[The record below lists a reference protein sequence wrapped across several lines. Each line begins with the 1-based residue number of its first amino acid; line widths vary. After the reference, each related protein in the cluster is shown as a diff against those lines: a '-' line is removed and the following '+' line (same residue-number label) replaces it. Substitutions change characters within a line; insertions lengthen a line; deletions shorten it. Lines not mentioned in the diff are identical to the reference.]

1 MLKYSAEVKL
11 LMIFGKHI
19 NKYYLKYLWMLLIG
33 LVALVAVDYFQLL
46 IPEYLRTVLN
56 GINTGEVIIDGQT
69 TPFTMETLLTHVCFP
84 LLIVVAIIVIG
95 RFAWRMC
102 FLGSAVKVE
111 SEMRSEMFDRAR
123 FLSPHFYRENKVGS
137 LMALFTNDLET
148 IQESFG
154 WGVMMFFDAVFLGSL
169 AIVKMWRMNYVLTLY
184 CMLPMI
190 FLLVVSA
197 IVGHFEMKKWDKRQM
212 EFSKLTDSA
221 QESFS
226 GLAVIKAFVREL
238 KQLLTFGKIC
248 KENEQVNVEYTRIRS
263 VLEIFITL
271 FVQSV
276 MCIILGY
283 GGYVVWHGGFNSG
296 QLIEFIGYFDA
307 VIWPIM
313 AVSQL
318 IDMRAR
324 GKASLKRISNLLD
337 TQPEITDSPD
347 VLPIDK
353 IEGEIEF
360 KNLSFRYP
368 DGESDELKDISL
380 HIAKGEH
387 VGIIGRT
394 GAGKTTLVN
403 LIMRAF
409 NAPRGTLF
417 IDGHDI
423 GEIPLKTLRN
433 GIAYVP
439 QDNFLFSDT
448 VKNNIAFSVEEEN
461 EVSLEKVRRA
471 AACALVASDV
481 EEFSDRYE
489 TKLGERGV
497 TVSGGQ
503 KQRISIARALMKDAP
518 ILILDD
524 SLSAVDTDTEKSILD
539 NLAQVRKD
547 KTTLLIAHRVSAV
560 ERMDKIIF
568 LENGS
573 IKAAGTHSQLMESS
587 REYAR
592 LVALQQLEEDRE
604 ADNE

>member
-123 FLSPHFYRENKVGS
+123 FLSPHFYRENKVGT

-324 GKASLKRISNLLD
+324 GTASLKRISNLLD

-409 NAPRGTLF
+409 NAPWGTLF
-417 IDGHDI
+417 IDGNDI
-423 GEIPLKTLRN
+423 YRIPLKTLRE

>member
-1 MLKYSAEVKL
+1 MV
-11 LMIFGKHI
+11 FGKHI

-123 FLSPHFYRENKVGS
+123 FLSPHFYRENKVGT

-313 AVSQL
+313 AISQL

-324 GKASLKRISNLLD
+324 GTASLKRISNLLD

-573 IKAAGTHSQLMESS
+573 IKAAGAHSQLMESS

>member
-1 MLKYSAEVKL
+1 MV
-11 LMIFGKHI
+11 FGKHI

-123 FLSPHFYRENKVGS
+123 FLSPHFYRENKVGT

-324 GKASLKRISNLLD
+324 GTASLKRISNLLD

-387 VGIIGRT
+387 EGIIGRT

>member
-1 MLKYSAEVKL
+1 MV
-11 LMIFGKHI
+11 FGKHI

-123 FLSPHFYRENKVGS
+123 FLSPHFYRENKVGT

-324 GKASLKRISNLLD
+324 GTASLKRISNLLD

-409 NAPRGTLF
+409 NAPWGTLF
-417 IDGHDI
+417 IDGNDI
-423 GEIPLKTLRN
+423 CRIPLKTLRE

-524 SLSAVDTDTEKSILD
+524 SLSAVDTDTEQSILH
-539 NLAQVRKD
+539 NLSEVRKGM
-547 KTTLLIAHRVSAV
+547 TTMLIAHRVSSV
-560 ERMDKIIF
+560 EHMDRIVMM
-568 LENGS
+568 EDGC
-573 IKAAGTHSQLMESS
+573 IKAVGTHEQLTATCS
-587 REYAR
+587 EYAH
-592 LVALQQLEEDRE
+592 LVKLQQLEEDE
-604 ADNE
+604 EVADE

>member
-1 MLKYSAEVKL
+1 MV
-11 LMIFGKHI
+11 FGKHI

-123 FLSPHFYRENKVGS
+123 FLSPHFYRENKVGT

-154 WGVMMFFDAVFLGSL
+154 WGVMMFFDAIFLGSL

-190 FLLVVSA
+190 FLFVVSA

-324 GKASLKRISNLLD
+324 GTASLKRISNLLD

>member
-1 MLKYSAEVKL
+1 
-11 LMIFGKHI
+11 MIFGKHI

-69 TPFTMETLLTHVCFP
+69 TPFTMEMLLTHVCFP

-123 FLSPHFYRENKVGS
+123 FLSPHFYRENKVGT

-169 AIVKMWRMNYVLTLY
+169 AIIKMWRMNYVLTLY

-324 GKASLKRISNLLD
+324 GTASLKRISNLLD

>member
-1 MLKYSAEVKL
+1 MV
-11 LMIFGKHI
+11 FGKHI

-69 TPFTMETLLTHVCFP
+69 TPFTMETLLMHVCFP

-123 FLSPHFYRENKVGS
+123 FLSPHFYRENKVGT

-169 AIVKMWRMNYVLTLY
+169 AIVKMWRMNHILTLY

-296 QLIEFIGYFDA
+296 QLIEFIGYFNS

-324 GKASLKRISNLLD
+324 GTASLKRISNLLD

>member
-1 MLKYSAEVKL
+1 MV
-11 LMIFGKHI
+11 FGKHI

-33 LVALVAVDYFQLL
+33 LIALVAVDYFQLL

-123 FLSPHFYRENKVGS
+123 FLSPHFYRENKVGT

-169 AIVKMWRMNYVLTLY
+169 AIVKMWRMNHILTLY

-296 QLIEFIGYFDA
+296 QLIEFIGYFNS

-324 GKASLKRISNLLD
+324 GTASLKRISNLLD

>member
-1 MLKYSAEVKL
+1 
-11 LMIFGKHI
+11 MIFGKHI

-123 FLSPHFYRENKVGS
+123 FLSPRFYRENKVGS

-296 QLIEFIGYFDA
+296 QLIEFIGYFNS

-324 GKASLKRISNLLD
+324 GTASLKRISNLLD

-417 IDGHDI
+417 IDGNDI
-423 GEIPLKTLRN
+423 CRIPLKTLRN

>member
-123 FLSPHFYRENKVGS
+123 FLSPHFYRENKVGT

-169 AIVKMWRMNYVLTLY
+169 AIIKMWRMNYVLTLY

-324 GKASLKRISNLLD
+324 GTASLKRISNLLD

>member
-1 MLKYSAEVKL
+1 MV
-11 LMIFGKHI
+11 FGKHI

-123 FLSPHFYRENKVGS
+123 FLSPRFYRENKVGT

-169 AIVKMWRMNYVLTLY
+169 AIVKMWRMNHILTLY

-296 QLIEFIGYFDA
+296 QLIEFIGYFNS

-324 GKASLKRISNLLD
+324 GTASLKRISNLLD

-409 NAPRGTLF
+409 DAPRGTLF

>member
-1 MLKYSAEVKL
+1 MV
-11 LMIFGKHI
+11 FGKHI

-123 FLSPHFYRENKVGS
+123 FLSPHFYRENKVGT

-148 IQESFG
+148 IQESVG

-296 QLIEFIGYFDA
+296 QLIEFIGYFNS

-324 GKASLKRISNLLD
+324 GTASLKRISNLLD

-360 KNLSFRYP
+360 KDLSFRYP

-380 HIAKGEH
+380 RIAKGEH

-524 SLSAVDTDTEKSILD
+524 SLSAVDTDTEQSILH
-539 NLAQVRKD
+539 NLSEVRKGM
-547 KTTLLIAHRVSAV
+547 TTMLIAHRVSSV
-560 ERMDKIIF
+560 EHMDRIVMM
-568 LENGS
+568 EDGC
-573 IKAAGTHSQLMESS
+573 IKAVGTHEQLTATCS
-587 REYAR
+587 EYAH
-592 LVALQQLEEDRE
+592 LVKLQQLEEDE
-604 ADNE
+604 EVADE

>member
-1 MLKYSAEVKL
+1 MV
-11 LMIFGKHI
+11 FGKHI

-123 FLSPHFYRENKVGS
+123 FLSPRFYRENKVGT

-296 QLIEFIGYFDA
+296 QLIEFIGYFNS

-324 GKASLKRISNLLD
+324 GTASLKRISNLLD

-587 REYAR
+587 CEYAR

>member
-1 MLKYSAEVKL
+1 MV
-11 LMIFGKHI
+11 FGKHI

-169 AIVKMWRMNYVLTLY
+169 AIIKMWRMNHILTLY

-324 GKASLKRISNLLD
+324 GTASLKRISNLLD

>member
-1 MLKYSAEVKL
+1 
-11 LMIFGKHI
+11 MIFGKHI

-123 FLSPHFYRENKVGS
+123 FLSPHFYRENKVGT

-169 AIVKMWRMNYVLTLY
+169 AIVKMWRMNHILTLY

-296 QLIEFIGYFDA
+296 QLIEFIGYFNS

-324 GKASLKRISNLLD
+324 GTASLKRISNLLD

>member
-1 MLKYSAEVKL
+1 MV
-11 LMIFGKHI
+11 FGKHI

-123 FLSPHFYRENKVGS
+123 FLSPHFYRENKVGT

-226 GLAVIKAFVREL
+226 GLSVIKAFVREL

-324 GKASLKRISNLLD
+324 GTASLKRISNLLD

-573 IKAAGTHSQLMESS
+573 IKAAGTHSQLMETS

>member
-169 AIVKMWRMNYVLTLY
+169 AIVKMWRMNHILTLY

-296 QLIEFIGYFDA
+296 QLIEFIGYFNS

-324 GKASLKRISNLLD
+324 GTASLKRISNLLD

>member
-1 MLKYSAEVKL
+1 MV
-11 LMIFGKHI
+11 FGKHI

-69 TPFTMETLLTHVCFP
+69 TPFTMEMLLTHVCFP

-123 FLSPHFYRENKVGS
+123 FLSPHFYRENKVGT

-169 AIVKMWRMNYVLTLY
+169 AIIKMWRMNYVLTLY

-324 GKASLKRISNLLD
+324 GTASLKRISNLLD

-448 VKNNIAFSVEEEN
+448 VKNNIAFSVEDDHEI
-461 EVSLEKVRRA
+461 SMDKVRKA
-471 AACALVASDV
+471 AACALVAGDV
-481 EEFSDRYE
+481 EGFADRYE

>member
-1 MLKYSAEVKL
+1 
-11 LMIFGKHI
+11 MIFGKHI

-123 FLSPHFYRENKVGS
+123 FLSPHFYRENKVGT

-154 WGVMMFFDAVFLGSL
+154 WGVMMFFDAIFLGSL
-169 AIVKMWRMNYVLTLY
+169 AIVKMWRMNHILTLY

-324 GKASLKRISNLLD
+324 GTASLKRISNLLD

>member
-1 MLKYSAEVKL
+1 
-11 LMIFGKHI
+11 MIFGKHI

-123 FLSPHFYRENKVGS
+123 FLSPHFYRENKVGT

-324 GKASLKRISNLLD
+324 GTASLKRISNLLD

-503 KQRISIARALMKDAP
+503 KQRIAIARALMKEAP
-518 ILILDD
+518 VLILDD

>member
-1 MLKYSAEVKL
+1 MV
-11 LMIFGKHI
+11 FGKHI

-123 FLSPHFYRENKVGS
+123 FLSPHFYRENKVGT

-461 EVSLEKVRRA
+461 EVLLEKVRRA

>member
-123 FLSPHFYRENKVGS
+123 FLSPHFYRENKVGT

-313 AVSQL
+313 AISQL

-324 GKASLKRISNLLD
+324 GTASLKRISNLLD

>member
-1 MLKYSAEVKL
+1 
-11 LMIFGKHI
+11 MIFGKHI

-102 FLGSAVKVE
+102 FLDSAVKVE

-123 FLSPHFYRENKVGS
+123 FLSPHFYRENKVGT

-154 WGVMMFFDAVFLGSL
+154 WGVMMFFDAIFLGSL

-190 FLLVVSA
+190 FLFVVSA

-324 GKASLKRISNLLD
+324 GTASLKRISNLLD

>member
-1 MLKYSAEVKL
+1 
-11 LMIFGKHI
+11 MIFGKHI

-123 FLSPHFYRENKVGS
+123 FLSPHFYRENKVGT

-154 WGVMMFFDAVFLGSL
+154 WGVMMFFDAIFLGSL

-190 FLLVVSA
+190 FLFVVSA

-313 AVSQL
+313 AVSEL

-324 GKASLKRISNLLD
+324 GTASLKRISNLLD

>member
-1 MLKYSAEVKL
+1 MV
-11 LMIFGKHI
+11 FGKHI

-123 FLSPHFYRENKVGS
+123 FLSPRFYRENKVGT

-169 AIVKMWRMNYVLTLY
+169 AIVKMWRMNHILTLY

-296 QLIEFIGYFDA
+296 QLIEFIGYFNS

-324 GKASLKRISNLLD
+324 GTASLKRISNLLD

-417 IDGHDI
+417 IDGNDI
-423 GEIPLKTLRN
+423 CRIPLKTLRN

>member
-1 MLKYSAEVKL
+1 
-11 LMIFGKHI
+11 MIFGKHI

-226 GLAVIKAFVREL
+226 GLSVIKAFVREL

-324 GKASLKRISNLLD
+324 GTASLKRISNLLD

>member
-1 MLKYSAEVKL
+1 MV
-11 LMIFGKHI
+11 FGKHI

-123 FLSPHFYRENKVGS
+123 FLSPHFYRENKVGT

-226 GLAVIKAFVREL
+226 GLSVIKAFVREL

-296 QLIEFIGYFDA
+296 QLIEFIGYFNS

-448 VKNNIAFSVEEEN
+448 VKNNIAFSVEEEK

-573 IKAAGTHSQLMESS
+573 IKAAGTHSQLMETS

>member
-1 MLKYSAEVKL
+1 MV
-11 LMIFGKHI
+11 FGKHI

-123 FLSPHFYRENKVGS
+123 FLSPHFYRENKVGT

-169 AIVKMWRMNYVLTLY
+169 AIVKMWRMNHILTLY

-324 GKASLKRISNLLD
+324 GTASLKRISNLLD

-347 VLPIDK
+347 VLSIDK

-409 NAPRGTLF
+409 DAPRGTLF

>member
-1 MLKYSAEVKL
+1 
-11 LMIFGKHI
+11 MIFGKHI

-123 FLSPHFYRENKVGS
+123 FLSPHFYRENKVGT

-154 WGVMMFFDAVFLGSL
+154 WGVMMFFDAIFLGSL

-190 FLLVVSA
+190 FLFVVSA

-324 GKASLKRISNLLD
+324 GTASLKRISNLLD

>member
-1 MLKYSAEVKL
+1 MV
-11 LMIFGKHI
+11 FGKHI

-123 FLSPHFYRENKVGS
+123 FLSPHFYRENKVGT

-324 GKASLKRISNLLD
+324 GTASLKRISNLLD

-347 VLPIDK
+347 VLSIDK

-409 NAPRGTLF
+409 DAPRGTLF

>member
-1 MLKYSAEVKL
+1 MV
-11 LMIFGKHI
+11 FGKHI

-123 FLSPHFYRENKVGS
+123 FLSPRFYRENKVGT

-154 WGVMMFFDAVFLGSL
+154 WGVMMFFDAIFLGSL
-169 AIVKMWRMNYVLTLY
+169 AIIKMWRMNYVLTLY

-296 QLIEFIGYFDA
+296 QLIEFIGYFNS

-324 GKASLKRISNLLD
+324 GTASLKRISNLLD

>member
-1 MLKYSAEVKL
+1 
-11 LMIFGKHI
+11 MIFGKHI

-123 FLSPHFYRENKVGS
+123 FLSPRFYRENKVGT

-154 WGVMMFFDAVFLGSL
+154 WGVMMFFDAIFLGSL

-324 GKASLKRISNLLD
+324 GTASLKRISNLLD

>member
-1 MLKYSAEVKL
+1 
-11 LMIFGKHI
+11 MIFGKHI

>member
-123 FLSPHFYRENKVGS
+123 FLSPHFYRENKVGT

-190 FLLVVSA
+190 FLFVVSA

-324 GKASLKRISNLLD
+324 GTASLKRISNLLD

>member
-1 MLKYSAEVKL
+1 MV
-11 LMIFGKHI
+11 FGKHI

-123 FLSPHFYRENKVGS
+123 FLSPHFYRENKVGT

-296 QLIEFIGYFDA
+296 QLIEFIGYFNS

-324 GKASLKRISNLLD
+324 GTASLKRISNLLD

-448 VKNNIAFSVEEEN
+448 VKNNIAFSVEEEEN

-560 ERMDKIIF
+560 ERMDKILF

>member
-1 MLKYSAEVKL
+1 
-11 LMIFGKHI
+11 MIFGKHI

-123 FLSPHFYRENKVGS
+123 FLSPRFYRENKVGS

-169 AIVKMWRMNYVLTLY
+169 AIVKMWRMNHILTLY

-197 IVGHFEMKKWDKRQM
+197 IVGHFEMKKWDKRQA

-296 QLIEFIGYFDA
+296 QLIEFIGYFNS

-324 GKASLKRISNLLD
+324 GTASLKRISNLLD
-337 TQPEITDSPD
+337 TLPEITDSPD

>member
-1 MLKYSAEVKL
+1 MV
-11 LMIFGKHI
+11 FGKHI

-123 FLSPHFYRENKVGS
+123 FLSPHFYRENKVGT

-226 GLAVIKAFVREL
+226 GLSVIKAFVREL

-324 GKASLKRISNLLD
+324 GTASLKRISNLLD

>member
-1 MLKYSAEVKL
+1 
-11 LMIFGKHI
+11 MIFGKHI

-123 FLSPHFYRENKVGS
+123 FLSPHFYRENKVGT

-169 AIVKMWRMNYVLTLY
+169 AIVKMWRMNHILTLY

-324 GKASLKRISNLLD
+324 GTASLKRISNLLD

>member
-1 MLKYSAEVKL
+1 M
-11 LMIFGKHI
+11 
-19 NKYYLKYLWMLLIG
+19 
-33 LVALVAVDYFQLL
+33 
-46 IPEYLRTVLN
+46 
-56 GINTGEVIIDGQT
+56 
-69 TPFTMETLLTHVCFP
+69 
-84 LLIVVAIIVIG
+84 
-95 RFAWRMC
+95 
-102 FLGSAVKVE
+102 
-111 SEMRSEMFDRAR
+111 
-123 FLSPHFYRENKVGS
+123 
-137 LMALFTNDLET
+137 
-148 IQESFG
+148 
-154 WGVMMFFDAVFLGSL
+154 
-169 AIVKMWRMNYVLTLY
+169 
-184 CMLPMI
+184 
-190 FLLVVSA
+190 
-197 IVGHFEMKKWDKRQM
+197 
-212 EFSKLTDSA
+212 
-221 QESFS
+221 
-226 GLAVIKAFVREL
+226 
-238 KQLLTFGKIC
+238 
-248 KENEQVNVEYTRIRS
+248 
-263 VLEIFITL
+263 
-271 FVQSV
+271 
-276 MCIILGY
+276 
-283 GGYVVWHGGFNSG
+283 VWHGGFNSG

-417 IDGHDI
+417 IDGNDI
-423 GEIPLKTLRN
+423 CRIPLKTLRN